1 MTIKTSF
8 LKLALTSFAALF
20 LAACAQNKPAA
31 PLGGVSSVTMIKTDD
46 DHYKKL
52 AENYKGEQTFEV
64 RTVHSEGGDA
74 WTAPPEITGATC
86 EVKHEYFTASVVT
99 PHAIR
104 VPLYG
109 SQTREFTVTCEKN
122 GFQQSVQIIGPYN
135 VSQAN
140 RTGTGVQAAG
150 LLGLLV
156 AQMINEAS
164 DPEDDQFE
172 YLPVAVRLA
181 PVLTQDDELP
191 EGSQVAAK
199 E

>member
-1 MTIKTSF
+1 MVNI
-8 LKLALTSFAALF
+8 
-20 LAACAQNKPAA
+20 
-31 PLGGVSSVTMIKTDD
+31 DD

-52 AENYKGEQTFEV
+52 SENYKGEQTFEV
-64 RTVHSEGGDA
+64 RTVSSEGGDA
-74 WTAPPEITGATC
+74 WTAAPEITGATC

-109 SQTREFTVTCEKN
+109 SQTREFTVTCKKN
-122 GFQQSVQIIGPYN
+122 GFQQSVQIIGPFN

-140 RTGTGVQAAG
+140 RTSSGAQVG

-156 AQMINEAS
+156 AEMINQAS

-172 YLPVAVRLA
+172 YLPSAVKLV
-181 PVLTQDDELP
+181 PVLTPDEELA
-191 EGSQVAAK
+191 EESQVVAK
-199 E
+199 Q